1 MIRAKIGLAVI
12 FLMLRA
18 LDVFLYTHL
27 FNIGKPAL
35 LAALINNAVWTTV
48 LLGAVW
54 IRKNWARY
62 VLIAFLF
69 LGLAVIFALLPDF
82 SMKSNGDNRTF
93 MILVGCAAVDLG
105 ISVFLLCSSDLERY
119 TGRSSK

>member
-1 MIRAKIGLAVI
+1 
-12 FLMLRA
+12 MLRA
-18 LDVFLYTHL
+18 LDVFIYTHL
-27 FNIGKPAL
+27 LNIGRPAL

-54 IRKNWARY
+54 VRKNWARY

-69 LGLAVIFALLPDF
+69 LGLAVIFTLLPDI

-93 MILVGCAAVDLG
+93 MILVGCAAVNVG
-105 ISVFLLCSSDLERY
+105 ISVYLLCSSDLERF
-119 TGRSSK
+119 TGRSSR